1 MRYFTIGCIAPI
13 LVLISI
19 NISLADIGIIVAFN
33 SNLEQIK
40 KSLKIKEIS
49 KKAGREF
56 YSGKINNI
64 DVVLVR
70 SPMGKVNN
78 AITAQAL
85 LSHYPVTSVVSI
97 APAGS
102 IDKGLNIGDI
112 IIATEVFQHDFGTIK
127 PYGFIWSRVPDGT
140 NRDEP
145 GYNLADKRLRKLA
158 ILYANNK
165 KKTKNRIIEGIIVTG
180 DQFISAQ
187 NKKEWLFKKF
197 KAMAVDMGAGA
208 IAQVCYANRVS
219 FCILRIITDKAKIGA
234 RINFEKSIP
243 GYQSDIDI
251 LKFVKGILQREYYY
265 IQY

>member
-1 MRYFTIGCIAPI
+1 MRYFKIGCIAPI

-19 NISLADIGIIVAFN
+19 NISFADIGIIVAFN

-64 DVVLVR
+64 DIVLVR

-85 LSHYPVTSVVSI
+85 LSHYPITSVVSI

-158 ILYANNK
+158 LLYANNK

-208 IAQVCYANRVS
+208 IAQVAGNSSKYFHGVS

-251 LKFVKGILQREYYY
+251 LKFVKGILQRS
-265 IQY
+265 Q